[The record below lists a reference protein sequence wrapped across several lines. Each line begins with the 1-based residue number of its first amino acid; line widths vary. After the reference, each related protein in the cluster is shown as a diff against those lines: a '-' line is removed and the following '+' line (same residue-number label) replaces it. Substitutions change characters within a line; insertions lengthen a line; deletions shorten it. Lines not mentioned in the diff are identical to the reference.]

1 MTQAAPGAANAV
13 ARTVT
18 VVLLS
23 MLVFGTTLANLSL
36 VWNNTGAA
44 WTPNGE
50 TGMQTDYNGRVKAV
64 ASGSTAERNGIL
76 PGDRVDLARTPF
88 ASRVYVS
95 GSPARAPAGRRIPLW
110 ILRDG
115 TERPVTL
122 IPQPAPYPAISKL
135 GLILRTLAA
144 AIFIAVGGVL
154 VLARPS
160 PMTWGFFLYCLGYS
174 PGIAF
179 ASFARFPGP
188 GTHVVDVLLGD
199 VLTAAGTA
207 GVLVF
212 ALDFLAPPGRT
223 WRHLVRSSLPLL
235 ALGFAGLIVYPDVA
249 NMLLGRPAET
259 VQRYML
265 AVQGLVFLLSMYA
278 ILETYVR
285 GDPLNRPR
293 IRWVVAGL
301 FVGLAG
307 TYLAALLAFSS
318 VLPVT
323 TPRWVQSLLFCVNTA
338 LPLTVAYA
346 VIRHR
351 VVDVSFVINR
361 ALVFALVS
369 GIVIVVFSLIEWF
382 VGHELD
388 QARLALTFEI
398 AFAIA
403 LSFWMSGIEKRL
415 GSLVDGIFFRN
426 RREALARL
434 ALDARAVAHAT
445 LGATVDRYVV
455 SEAAACLSLS
465 SAALFRR
472 DGDGGFRRVLA
483 FGWPDAPQPPV
494 SHDAPLVLALE
505 ADWNPLRLVHT
516 GWQLDGAPGGE
527 RSPVLAI
534 PIIAQRSLA
543 GFVLYGPHDSGAEI
557 DPDEVKGLAHLCR
570 AAQVT
575 YESLRAQELESEL
588 ARLRATRL
596 LPAAT
601 SGGDAD
607 NRL

>member
-1 MTQAAPGAANAV
+1 M
-13 ARTVT
+13 
-18 VVLLS
+18 
-23 MLVFGTTLANLSL
+23 
-36 VWNNTGAA
+36 
-44 WTPNGE
+44 
-50 TGMQTDYNGRVKAV
+50 
-64 ASGSTAERNGIL
+64 
-76 PGDRVDLARTPF
+76 
-88 ASRVYVS
+88 
-95 GSPARAPAGRRIPLW
+95 
-110 ILRDG
+110 
-115 TERPVTL
+115 
-122 IPQPAPYPAISKL
+122 
-135 GLILRTLAA
+135 
-144 AIFIAVGGVL
+144 
-154 VLARPS
+154 
-160 PMTWGFFLYCLGYS
+160 
-174 PGIAF
+174 
-179 ASFARFPGP
+179 
-188 GTHVVDVLLGD
+188 
-199 VLTAAGTA
+199 LTAAGTA
-207 GVLVF
+207 GLVVF
-212 ALDFLAPPGRT
+212 ALDFLAPPKRA
-223 WRHLVRSSLPLL
+223 WRRVVRRALPTL
-235 ALGFAGLIVYPDVA
+235 AVGFAALILYPDVA

-259 VQRYML
+259 FQRYML
-265 AVQGLVFLLSMYA
+265 AVQGLAFILGMYA
-278 ILETYVR
+278 VLETYVR

-301 FVGLAG
+301 FVGLAS
-307 TYLAALLAFSS
+307 TYLAGLLAFSS

-323 TPRWVQSLLFCVNTA
+323 APRWVQSLLFCVNTA
-338 LPLTVAYA
+338 LPLAVAYA
-346 VIRHR
+346 VIGHR
-351 VVDVSFVINR
+351 VVDVGFVINR
-361 ALVFALVS
+361 ALLFALVS

-382 VGHELD
+382 VGHELA

-403 LSFWMSGIEKRL
+403 LSFWMSAIEKRL
-415 GSLVDGIFFRN
+415 GSLVDGIFFRS

-445 LGATVDRYVV
+445 QGGTVDRYVV

-472 DGDGGFRRVLA
+472 DGNGGFRRVLA
-483 FGWPDAPQPPV
+483 YGWADGPQPAV
-494 SHDAPLVLALE
+494 AHDTPLVLALE

-527 RSPVLAI
+527 RSPVLAM

-575 YESLRAQELESEL
+575 YENLRAQELESEL

-607 NRL
+607 NRP